1 MLCKHGSAPSMALL
15 DATPAAVPLSQQRHA
30 PSRRG
35 IVRRAAPPD
44 AAFEPGREG
53 EVRRTLFNRISSSY
67 DELNNKLSFG
77 QHWVWKR
84 MAVKWSGAKPGQ
96 RVLDV
101 CCGSGDLAFLLSTAV
116 GQRGQVV
123 GLDFAAEMLA
133 DARQRQDQ
141 LQHSQPATR
150 SATMQWVQGDAMQ
163 LPFSAGEFDAATM
176 GYGLRNVASIP
187 AALAEL
193 QRVLRPGGR
202 AAILDFNNS
211 QSALVDAVQVR
222 DRAAGQQCSR
232 AAGQQCSRAAGQQG
246 SRACAVQVRD
256 KALGAGCS

>member
-1 MLCKHGSAPSMALL
+1 M
-15 DATPAAVPLSQQRHA
+15 
-30 PSRRG
+30 RRG

-53 EVRRTLFNRISSSY
+53 EVRRTLFNRISTSY

-193 QRVLRPGGR
+193 QRVLSPGGR

-211 QSALVDAVQVR
+211 QSALVDAVQ
-222 DRAAGQQCSR
+222 AAFLDYLVVP
-232 AAGQQCSRAAGQQG
+232 AARQYGLEQEYAYLRPSIKRFPTGKEQEILARQAGFAHAIHYEIG
-246 SRACAVQVRD
+246 FG
-256 KALGAGCS
+256 LMGCLVATKGR